1 MNLSAFQE
9 SLTKLLAHGEL
20 AVEMVMLNCNKRQQK
35 YKVSEGFKADPEV
48 MMNYMGV
55 IPICWDFYFPL
66 DYLFS
71 KPVALLQD
79 CILC

>member
-1 MNLSAFQE
+1 MRKQIGHENRLIRGYMNLSAFQE

-55 IPICWDFYFPL
+55 IPIC
-66 DYLFS
+66 
-71 KPVALLQD
+71 
-79 CILC
+79 